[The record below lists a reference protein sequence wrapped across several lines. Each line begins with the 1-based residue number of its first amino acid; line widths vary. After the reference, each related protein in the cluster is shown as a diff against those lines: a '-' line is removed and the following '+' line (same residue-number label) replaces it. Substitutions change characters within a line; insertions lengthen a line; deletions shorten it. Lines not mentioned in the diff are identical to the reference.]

1 MKAKVTK
8 NMISF
13 IPVMRGEWIF
23 KISVWKNKQV
33 LVIVQ
38 HQYDVSKMYVECFPN
53 EDLAADFIERVSSE
67 EL

>member
-13 IPVMRGEWIF
+13 VPVMRGEWTF
-23 KISVWKNKQV
+23 KISVWKTKQV
-33 LVIVQ
+33 MVIAQ
-38 HQYDVSKMYVECFPN
+38 HNYDLSKIYVECFQQQ
-53 EDLAADFIERVSSE
+53 EAAADFIDRLSSE